1 MTLCYRSRKEN
12 LQLSAEYNKLQE
24 SYRQLEAMKEQL
36 ETQASTWQSN
46 LTDSQKETEQ
56 TRHQVGDRQ
65 PIRGLVTAGSNVMAG
80 SNVTGSPGQQVL
92 PAWALKHGWVWAIV
106 PLFVISVCFFL
117 FLHIILEDYHFEL
130 LEGVCFDW

>member
-1 MTLCYRSRKEN
+1 MSLNKFSNALFIYFPMNFEIDYQVNLCYRSRKEN

-65 PIRGLVTAGSNVMAG
+65 PIRGLVTAGSNV
-80 SNVTGSPGQQVL
+80 TGSPGQQVL

-106 PLFVISVCFFL
+106 PLFVTSVW
-117 FLHIILEDYHFEL
+117 L
-130 LEGVCFDW
+130 L